1 MNAFGGQPP
10 QSSSS
15 GGQRPPHLS
24 SSGVQWCPEGGCLV
38 RYELLRQAK
47 ERKGLSYR
55 QLAQQTGLSFTY
67 IQQVLSGTRRPSI
80 SALVRL
86 CTSLEVDPGAVIADE
101 LQATGAESA

>member
-1 MNAFGGQPP
+1 
-10 QSSSS
+10 
-15 GGQRPPHLS
+15 
-24 SSGVQWCPEGGCLV
+24 V